1 MLKGFLI
8 AAALGSGIVGL
19 ISPAFSQNTGVSTV
33 VTTDKVVV
41 SRTVTVAD
49 RVVVTAPT
57 SVTKYYAP
65 IPGGG
70 FGGSVG
76 GYYINGTTRA
86 DNRPLPG
93 GVWPYR

>member
-19 ISPAFSQNTGVSTV
+19 IGPAFAQNTGASTAV
-33 VTTDKVVV
+33 ETDRVVV
-41 SRTVTVAD
+41 SREVIAAH
-49 RVVVTAPT
+49 RVVVPAPK